1 MTKKKHKTEE
11 ENFLKTELENEVN
24 KNIESLSERQNK
36 ESDENKIKPHD
47 EELKEMKD
55 LISQQNK
62 IITELGEEKE
72 ELNAKFLEMS
82 DKYLRAN
89 AEFDNLRKRT
99 VREKNDIRQLTL
111 FDTVNSFLPVID
123 HFDLALKSNSVENV
137 EALLKGMELI
147 KSEFYR
153 VLSNLGI
160 KEIESVGKTFD
171 PNFHDAIANEFSDE
185 FDTNIVSKQWKA
197 GYMFGEKV
205 LRPATVVVSNG
216 KAEVKEDESEQDE
229 NN

>member
-1 MTKKKHKTEE
+1 MTKKKHKVEE
-11 ENFLKTELENEVN
+11 EIPFEKEVVNEINVEAN
-24 KNIESLSERQNK
+24 SSGESQNEQTSEV
-36 ESDENKIKPHD
+36 KIKSHE
-47 EELKEMKD
+47 EELKELKE
-55 LISQQNK
+55 LVSQQNK
-62 IITELGEEKE
+62 VISELGEEKE
-72 ELNAKFLEMS
+72 QLNAKLLEIS

-111 FDTVNSFLPVID
+111 FDTVNSFLPLID
-123 HFDLALKSNSVENV
+123 HFDLALKSNSIENI

-160 KEIESVGKTFD
+160 KEIESVGKHFD

-185 FDTNIVSKQWKA
+185 FEANIVSKQWKA
-197 GYMFGEKV
+197 GYMLGEKV

-216 KAEVKEDESEQDE
+216 KAVVEHEKVESE
-229 NN
+229 